1 MAPPRCILHISSRIN
16 MGWEHT
22 GDGTATCDL
31 SVSLGE
37 GKHDIKSLSTDIVKV
52 DIGIVGNCLS

>member
-1 MAPPRCILHISSRIN
+1 

-52 DIGIVGNCLS
+52 DIGVVGDCLS

>member
-1 MAPPRCILHISSRIN
+1 MYQLLR
-16 MGWEHT
+16 WERT

-37 GKHDIKSLSTDIVKV
+37 RKHDIKSLSTDIVKV
-52 DIGIVGNCLS
+52 DIGVVGDCLS